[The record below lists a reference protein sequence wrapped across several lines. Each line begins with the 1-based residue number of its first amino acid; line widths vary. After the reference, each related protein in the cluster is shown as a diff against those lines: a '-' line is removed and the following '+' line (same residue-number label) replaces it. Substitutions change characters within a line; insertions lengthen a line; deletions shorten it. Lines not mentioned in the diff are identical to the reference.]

1 MKVGLYLQAHR
12 GIHRNAQCNINYGHF
27 KVYISTLV
35 FVQPLHALCV
45 LMYAQVKGQHRKQKQ
60 DGGFFH
66 LANSTTL
73 SLHPAFLSFGH
84 AAVDAASSI
93 SLTD

>member
-12 GIHRNAQCNINYGHF
+12 GIHRNAQCNINNGHF

-35 FVQPLHALCV
+35 FVRPLHALCV
-45 LMYAQVKGQHRKQKQ
+45 LMYAQVKGQHCKQKQ
-60 DGGFFH
+60 DGGFFPSGE
-66 LANSTTL
+66 LDDV

-84 AAVDAASSI
+84 DAVDAASSI